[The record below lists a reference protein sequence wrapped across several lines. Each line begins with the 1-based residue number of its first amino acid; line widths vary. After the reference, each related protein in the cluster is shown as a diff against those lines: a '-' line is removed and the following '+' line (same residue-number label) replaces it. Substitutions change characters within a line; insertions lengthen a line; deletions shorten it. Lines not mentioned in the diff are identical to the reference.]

1 MCTFLLELLTFFLLL
16 HLPSLVTAVF
26 RAYSCERKNAD
37 TTNSSFNVNM
47 QLILQSLYSNTT
59 TNGGFFNDTKGLG
72 SDRVYGLAMCTGYVS
87 TTDCKSGLNSSIVQI
102 VQICPNFKAA
112 IIWFDQC
119 LLRYSDE
126 NFFGK
131 ISNNTKVLLNVN
143 NIANMTIFNQ
153 KLSPMMKGIIKIAAF
168 GPRQLSYP
176 LMFAVNK
183 TSYMDFQTM
192 YGQVQCTR
200 DLSNDNCDACLTN
213 KLDLIPSYS
222 FGSEGASFLSGSCFL
237 RYEVY
242 PFYYPSQPP
251 IAGGE

>member
-1 MCTFLLELLTFFLLL
+1 ML
-16 HLPSLVTAVF
+16 F
-26 RAYSCERKNAD
+26 RPIR
-37 TTNSSFNVNM
+37 
-47 QLILQSLYSNTT
+47 
-59 TNGGFFNDTKGLG
+59 
-72 SDRVYGLAMCTGYVS
+72 R
-87 TTDCKSGLNSSIVQI
+87 
-102 VQICPNFKAA
+102 
-112 IIWFDQC
+112 FDEC

-131 ISNNTKVLLNVN
+131 ISNNTRVLENINSVANV
-143 NIANMTIFNQ
+143 TIFNQ

-192 YGQVQCTR
+192 YGRVQCTR
-200 DLSNDNCDACLTN
+200 DLSNDNSDACLTN
-213 KLDLIPSYS
+213 QLDLIPSYS
-222 FGSEGASFLSGSCFL
+222 SGSEGASFLSGCCFL